1 MKNKKIEEVSFAL
14 HRIAA
19 RYITGQT
26 KNLSEGNYNIK
37 QEIFVELVNECKNL
51 KNALEKNDI
60 KKIRE
65 SIKRK
70 NYLSQKF
77 YNATCIKWLL

>member
-19 RYITGQT
+19 KYITGQT